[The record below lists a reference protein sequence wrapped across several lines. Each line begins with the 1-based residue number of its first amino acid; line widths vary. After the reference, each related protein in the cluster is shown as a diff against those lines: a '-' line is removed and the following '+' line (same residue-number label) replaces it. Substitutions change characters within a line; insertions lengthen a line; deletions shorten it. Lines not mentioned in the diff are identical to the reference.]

1 MKKLFSFLFI
11 AAMLVTATGHAQ
23 SQKAAY
29 IKLAPAEFK
38 AQLVKDGGFLM
49 DVRTPEEYMSES
61 IKGAKLC
68 NLKDENFGA
77 LLKMLDKTRP
87 VYVYDTDGT
96 KSAKAADQMVKE
108 GFNKIVVLQGGLNAY
123 KAAKL
128 ETFSQT
134 KQVAK

>member
-1 MKKLFSFLFI
+1 MKKLFSFLFV
-11 AAMLVTATGHAQ
+11 AAMLVATASNAQ

-29 IKLAPAEFK
+29 NKLAATEFK
-38 AQLVKDGGFLM
+38 TQLAKDNGFLM

-61 IKGAKLC
+61 IRGAKLC

-77 LLKMLDKTRP
+77 ILQMLDKTRP

-96 KSAKAADQMVKE
+96 RSAKAAELMVKE
-108 GFNKIVVLQGGLNAY
+108 GFSKIVVLQGGLNAY

>member
-11 AAMLVTATGHAQ
+11 TAMLATASYGQ

-29 IKLAPAEFK
+29 NKLSPNDFK
-38 AQLVKDGGFLM
+38 TQLAKDNGFLM

-61 IKGAKLC
+61 IRGAKLC
-68 NLKDENFGA
+68 NLRDENFGA
-77 LLKMLDKTRP
+77 ILQMLDKTRP

-96 KSAKAADQMVKE
+96 RSAKAADLMVKE
-108 GFNKIVVLQGGLNAY
+108 GFNKIVVLQGGITAY

-134 KQVAK
+134 NQVAK

>member
-1 MKKLFSFLFI
+1 MKKLFSLLVI
-11 AAMLVTATGHAQ
+11 AVMLVTASQAQ
-23 SQKAAY
+23 SQKVAY
-29 IKLAPAEFK
+29 TKLAPTEFK
-38 AQLVKDGGFLM
+38 AQLAKDNGFLM
-49 DVRTPEEYMSES
+49 DVRTPEEYMNES
-61 IKGAKLC
+61 IRGAKLC

-77 LLKMLDKTRP
+77 ILQMLDKTHP

-96 KSAKAADQMVKE
+96 KSAKAADMMMKE
-108 GFNKIVVLQGGLNAY
+108 GFTKVVVLQGGLNAY

>member
-11 AAMLVTATGHAQ
+11 SAMLVAAASAQ
-23 SQKAAY
+23 NQKAAY
-29 IKLAPAEFK
+29 NKVSPTEFK
-38 AQLVKDGGFLM
+38 AQLAKDGGFLM
-49 DVRTPEEYMSES
+49 DVRTPEEYMNES

-77 LLKMLDKTRP
+77 ILQMLDKSRP
-87 VYVYDTDGT
+87 VYVYCTDGSRST
-96 KSAKAADQMVKE
+96 QAAELMAKE
-108 GFNKIVVLQGGLNAY
+108 GFTKVVVLGGGLNAY
-123 KAAKL
+123 KTARL